1 MPITKSAKKA
11 LKQNDTKHSRNRRFV
26 ALYKEVLK
34 SFERALKT
42 GNVEEA
48 TKLLT
53 SVYSSV
59 DKLVKK
65 NIIHV
70 NNAARKKSAFA
81 KTLKSVSAK

>member
-11 LKQNDTKHSRNRRFV
+11 LKQNETKHSRNRRFV

-34 SFERALKT
+34 SFERAVKA

-48 TKLLT
+48 TKLLA

-59 DKLVKK
+59 DTLVKK
-65 NIIHV
+65 NIIHI
-70 NNAARKKSAFA
+70 NNAARKKSSFA
-81 KTLKSVSAK
+81 KTLKSVSVK